1 MTSASTTLPSKADFF
16 QSSLTDKGYK
26 AMATTVRAFNA
37 SSLLL
42 AYQAELEVD
51 TSASSTPALWDE
63 LCVEMDLCLRL
74 YRSAIQ
80 ASGRA
85 MALMVA

>member
-1 MTSASTTLPSKADFF
+1 MTSASPTLPSKTDSF

-26 AMATTVRAFNA
+26 AMATTVRALNA
-37 SSLLL
+37 SLLLL
-42 AYQAELEVD
+42 AYQAELEGD
-51 TSASSTPALWDE
+51 MSTSPTPALWDE